1 MRNALLVALVP
12 VFAVA
17 ALSVG
22 CGDAASTGG
31 GIARNRGPSSTT
43 PVIPNDPSEEEG
55 ALPDADQPENPNSS
69 SPAPPPATPGTTAGE
84 LGVTL
89 STATPATD
97 LGTSI
102 DITVTVEPKA
112 GFKGEAT
119 LSATGLPTGVTAT
132 FSPASV
138 TLNTTAA
145 TSKLTLTVPYTTLPS
160 APGAAS
166 AIVVKAASGAVEATA
181 NANFK
186 VNPKVT
192 LTIPVNSGALLAAG
206 GGAKNIDGWGGPTFG
221 ANAQPLQTQ
230 AGNGITFVVK
240 NLDSTPRTVHGQGG
254 FPHGDG
260 AVPVGGT
267 DPKSRVLNPANGNI
281 NSSGY
286 LHGVANGTAVGF
298 KVIVNKAP

>member
-1 MRNALLVALVP
+1 MRNALLVVGLATLS
-12 VFAVA
+12 AVVSVA
-17 ALSVG
+17 SVG
-22 CGDAASTGG
+22 CGDASSSTGLQRGRG
-31 GIARNRGPSSTT
+31 GSTA
-43 PVIPNDPSEEEG
+43 VIPDDPSEVEG
-55 ALPDADQPENPNSS
+55 APPDQDDPANPNSS
-69 SPAPPPATPGTTAGE
+69 TPPPAPATPGTAAGE

-89 STATPATD
+89 STATPAAD

-112 GFKGEAT
+112 GFKGEAALT
-119 LSATGLPTGVTAT
+119 ATGVPTGVVAT

-145 TSKLTLTVPYTTLPS
+145 TSKLTLQVPYGTLPS

-166 AIVVKAASGAVEATA
+166 AIVIKAASGAIEATA

-192 LTIPVNSGALLAAG
+192 LTIPVNSAALLAAG
-206 GGAKNIDGWGGPTFG
+206 GGAKNVEGWGGPTFG
-221 ANAQPLQTQ
+221 ANATALQTQ
-230 AGNGITFVVK
+230 AGNGITFIVK
-240 NLDSTPRTVHGQGG
+240 NADSTPRTVHGQNG

-260 AVPVGGT
+260 NVAPGAT

-281 NSSGY
+281 NASGY

-298 KVIVNKAP
+298 KVIVNKAQ